1 MVVSILTALTSSP
14 QSARRMVLNWS
25 SCECSSVYDDCQPNT
40 NASGVDFDDAEYGFK
55 EENKDPTKVRL
66 RLL

>member
-1 MVVSILTALTSSP
+1 
-14 QSARRMVLNWS
+14 MVLSWS
-25 SCECSSVYDDCQPNT
+25 FCECSSVYDDCQPNT